1 MPLCC
6 HLPMSSLLMPITSMS
21 GFKVQQLWCW
31 SDVTSLW
38 CHHKYRFY
46 SGWRQSFA
54 TSKGGFYILVCN
66 VQIFY
71 FINQTTFNQNY
82 FMLQL
87 RVGNG
92 EDFMPSRGRW
102 NFNHKV
108 VFLCLVYFNFYVLDQ
123 AIEFCIFCRNWLSPP
138 RLAVGLLS
146 LSQLDVIL
154 DHL

>member
-1 MPLCC
+1 
-6 HLPMSSLLMPITSMS
+6 
-21 GFKVQQLWCW
+21 
-31 SDVTSLW
+31 
-38 CHHKYRFY
+38 
-46 SGWRQSFA
+46 
-54 TSKGGFYILVCN
+54 
-66 VQIFY
+66 
-71 FINQTTFNQNY
+71 
-82 FMLQL
+82 MLQL